1 MIKNRFFIISISIL
15 TLLILTS
22 CMKVELFHYQKT
34 DTTSSQ
40 PAAENNEVAQF
51 KVYTNEHYGFK
62 ITYPKEWV
70 ISTEAGSGNDGA
82 ILYKNSDNLITVYS
96 EMKLPKEASDKNKA
110 IQDVFKERGYTV
122 AAITN
127 VKGSKGFRCTI
138 QKNGREDYLV
148 VYENADKLY
157 FFRATVSSEFFS
169 QYESLIEELSK
180 SLTF

>member
-1 MIKNRFFIISISIL
+1 MIKNRFFIISISI

-22 CMKVELFHYQKT
+22 CMKVELFHNQKT
-34 DTTSSQ
+34 DTALSKS
-40 PAAENNEVAQF
+40 AAENNEETQF
-51 KVYTNEHYGFK
+51 KVYTNKNYGFK
-62 ITYPKEWV
+62 ISYPKEWV

-82 ILYKNSDNLITVYS
+82 ILYKNNDNLITAYS
-96 EMKLPKEASDKNKA
+96 EMILPKEASDKNKA
-110 IQDVFKERGYTV
+110 IQDVFKERGYSV

-127 VKGSKGFRCTI
+127 VDGNKGFRCTI
-138 QKNGREDYLV
+138 QKDGREDYLV

-169 QYESLIEELSK
+169 QNKSLIEELSK